1 MAIAE
6 ATLQLRRTADYL
18 RSMPLARL
26 SRGTPSPADRGR
38 SLAQEGAWLAA
49 EMAPESGPPTGVE
62 LPVVGDHAVGDLL
75 GMVAN
80 ELERVADGLPAG
92 TSAGSQSMA
101 AQIVEDCIQLRR
113 DA

>member
-49 EMAPESGPPTGVE
+49 EMAPESGPP
-62 LPVVGDHAVGDLL
+62 DHAVGDLL

-92 TSAGSQSMA
+92 KSAGSQSMA

-113 DA
+113 DG